1 MTRIAI
7 RDSTDSY
14 NIGFLDNTNGIKYH
28 SADLEVYAQG
38 SAFLDLKYYS
48 KTQIVDVGMRL
59 AFVFR
64 EKDYWMTVTSVSR
77 ESEYEYQVEARSLS
91 LEALREVRSSYK
103 ASRNMTFAE
112 YLNVFD
118 PERSI
123 RLNVNTI
130 SDRSRK
136 LEWTGEDTILARIL
150 SLATKFD
157 AEIAFETELN
167 DDYSLKEFRLNVH
180 ALNELGKDRTGI
192 PFRISNSQLKLIKFK
207 SSIDEFYSAIR
218 GTGKDGLNISGLD
231 KKVYDDEKK
240 LLFYTSGGTIYAPQA
255 RDKFISITNKKT
267 SDGYIL
273 REFDNTEHATKEALY
288 AYMLG
293 ELKKHCEPQIDYTI
307 DGYIDADVNDKVLL
321 IDDKYTTDDLML
333 TARVTKQKW
342 SLINKLQGNNR
353 TELSNYVRVYSEIA
367 DELIT
372 RMNAL
377 IEANKVYDVQILTT
391 NGYSFKNG
399 FGETTLTARVMDGAK
414 DVTNEFRLTWFKNST
429 EYSHDASIIVRAGS
443 IDELAT
449 YLIIAEKDGRERG
462 RNELTVFNVK
472 DGQPGKT
479 PVVHLAWAD
488 SADGSVGFS
497 LELPTTKIPKY
508 RGYYVDYSSVASTN
522 PKVYK
527 WERNPDDAAKV
538 ADEAKDKAD
547 AADSKA
553 DSAIDTANSAKDTAD
568 EASKQTALVNGLA
581 NAAKE
586 LADKA
591 KADAAE
597 ANRLI
602 GLTNSEISKLN
613 TNVDNVR
620 SDLSSAE
627 TELNSKIETVKT
639 TLTQNYATKTN
650 LSETQLT
657 LNKTITESVASVK
670 QEMSEKYAV
679 KSDLTT
685 LQGEYKSF
693 KEETAKKFSQQIS
706 SIETVQTNTTEAQK
720 LAGEAYNKAQSATTS
735 ATNASST
742 ANSALDKA
750 SDATNVANS
759 ASQNATNAVASANS
773 AVSTANA
780 AKSNADKAIAD
791 VAALTKTVTSQS
803 TRIDQ
808 TSNRIDQVAS
818 GVTEVGNKVD
828 SLKLVG
834 ENLILNGYG
843 EFGNNKNFNNYIF
856 DGANSYN
863 NKPSFKTSL
872 KTALSIG
879 NSRIPIDINKAYQFS
894 MNIKSDNNGKIY
906 LGWDEYDI
914 DGYYISPTYAIGFPN
929 TTTSLARDLNDGDTV
944 VYLESTANWVDSN
957 ATYQN
962 GLIFWNYRD
971 STGYLYPEGVYSR
984 NAWLD
989 LYTKENVNKTNN
1001 TITLKSSWNH
1011 GKITAGTR
1019 VSQSN
1024 SSGHKYR
1031 NFTNTSVPTSWTN
1044 TSFRIGEDHQLQAP
1058 YNFDATR
1065 FSPAAKSI
1073 AFMGIWSYG
1082 TSVVDTYYINS
1093 VEFKDIDS
1101 KLSIDGINN
1110 NLSNNYY
1117 QKTTVDSKLSTA
1129 VSGITA
1135 QYTQDI
1141 TTKLG
1146 NYYDKSTIDSKLTID
1161 GQGIASYV
1169 KNTQSKLDNLQVGG
1183 RNYLTGTHK
1192 DYKKFDLG
1200 QWAAIL
1206 FSRNLSDLNLKV
1218 GDYIAA
1224 SCDLK
1229 VPSNA
1234 IKGGRIRVQFFNTD
1248 ADRLQ
1253 YYGTICNIGEEKKL
1267 KVTVR
1272 IDSNL
1277 LQYKRIDLLIES
1289 TNTSIVA
1296 NESGIQ
1302 SRHEKLEIGNMMTD
1316 WAPAPE
1322 DMATLTQYTEVK
1334 QLADQLSA
1342 TVYDSASGLVT
1353 KTTQLANS
1361 YAIKQ
1366 LNSSGDI
1373 LTSLNLNANTSTAE
1387 IDAKLIR
1394 LNGYTKMDDA
1404 FVNKLAA
1411 NSIITNKIKSTE
1423 ISGDYIRGGT
1433 IDGTIIKSTGP
1444 NGTTKLTDGWFISTQ
1459 NNAVGHYG
1467 AQSVDMTIYDSGQYA
1482 GSTKLTYNGFI
1493 NEMKNN
1499 NGVFAKRKITFHA
1512 EGFKIEP
1519 EDTNVGTNLNS
1530 GMNLVGRKAY
1540 LDFVANTIHRDDA
1553 TPYYLRI
1560 IANEDGKSF
1569 IESTQGRLEIYTK
1582 NQEQLVVNSNYI
1594 PQTSMDNNTGIKQ
1607 MVVAKP
1613 NESGSY
1619 MEIRNRAN
1627 KAWGITVWQSD
1638 QRLKNNIKPSILD
1651 SLDKINQLAVRQF
1664 NWRSDGKHEDF
1675 GLIAQEVEQ
1684 ILPNA
1689 VFKVGDYYQIKDSG
1703 LIPVLIGA
1711 VQKLSN
1717 KVNLLENIIYNTKG
1731 SNLL

>member
-48 KTQIVDVGMRL
+48 KTQIVDVGMCL

-103 ASRNMTFAE
+103 ASRNMTFKE
-112 YLNVFD
+112 YIDAFD
-118 PERSI
+118 PEHSI

-180 ALNELGKDRTGI
+180 ALNELGKDRTGM

-218 GTGKDGLNISGLD
+218 GSGKDGLTISGLD

-267 SDGYIL
+267 SDGYIV
-273 REFDNTEHATKEALY
+273 REFGNTEHETKEALY

-342 SLINKLQGNNR
+342 SLIDKLQGNNR

-372 RMNAL
+372 KMNAL

-399 FGETTLTARVMDGAK
+399 FGETTLTARVMDGPR
-414 DVTNEFRLTWFKNST
+414 DVTSEFSLTWFKNST

-508 RGYYVDYSSVASTN
+508 RGYYVDYSTVASTN
-522 PKVYK
+522 PKLYK

-538 ADEAKDKAD
+538 ADEAK
-547 AADSKA
+547 SKA
-553 DSAIDTANSAKDTAD
+553 DSANTKADSAVNVATDAKNTAD
-568 EASKQTALVNGLA
+568 EASKQTALVNTLA
-581 NAAKE
+581 NTAKD

-591 KADAAE
+591 NADATE

-602 GLTNSEISKLN
+602 GLANTEISKLN
-613 TNVDNVR
+613 TNVENTRKDLASAE
-620 SDLSSAE
+620 SDLA
-627 TELNSKIETVKT
+627 SKIETVKT
-639 TLTQNYATKTN
+639 TVTNDYAKKTELSDTKI
-650 LSETQLT
+650 T
-657 LNKTITESVASVK
+657 LNKTISESVASVK
-670 QEMSEKYAV
+670 QEMSETYAV

-685 LQGEYKSF
+685 LQGEYNSF
-693 KEETAKKFSQQIS
+693 KEDTAQKFSQQVS
-706 SIETVQTNTTEAQK
+706 SIQTIQTDTTEAQK
-720 LAGEAYNKAQSATTS
+720 LANDALSKAQNAVAS

-742 ANSALDKA
+742 ASSALDKA
-750 SDATNVANS
+750 SDASSVANS

-773 AVSTANA
+773 AVSTANT

-791 VAALTKTVTSQS
+791 VASLTKTVSNQS

-914 DGYYISPTYAIGFPN
+914 DGYYISPTYVMGISK
-929 TTTSLARDLNDGDTV
+929 TTTALARDLNNGDTV
-944 VYLESTANWVDSN
+944 VYLESTANWSAGDL
-957 ATYQN
+957 AHQN

-984 NAWLD
+984 NTWLG

-1001 TITLKSSWNH
+1001 TITLKSPWNH
-1011 GKITAGTR
+1011 GTITAGTR
-1019 VSQSN
+1019 VSQTD

-1093 VEFKDIDS
+1093 VELKNIDD
-1101 KLSIDGINN
+1101 KLLIDGINT

-1117 QKTTVDSKLSTA
+1117 AKTTVDSKLSTA

-1135 QYTQDI
+1135 QYTSDI
-1141 TTKLG
+1141 TTRLG
-1146 NYYDKSTIDSKLTID
+1146 NYYDKATIDSKLTID

-1218 GDYIAA
+1218 GDYITA

-1234 IKGGRIRVQFFNTD
+1234 IKGGRIRVQFFNSD
-1248 ADRLQ
+1248 ADRLN
-1253 YYGTICNIGEEKKL
+1253 YYGEICNIGEEKKIKL
-1267 KVTVR
+1267 TVR
-1272 IDSNL
+1272 IDSTL
-1277 LQYKRIDLLIES
+1277 VGYQRIDFLINS
-1289 TNTSIVA
+1289 TNTNITELET
-1296 NESGIQ
+1296 NIQ

-1316 WAPAPE
+1316 WSPAPE

-1334 QLADQLSA
+1334 QLADRISS
-1342 TVYDSASGLVT
+1342 TVYDSSTGLTT
-1353 KTTQLANS
+1353 KVNQLAGK
-1361 YAIKQ
+1361 YAITA
-1366 LNSSGDI
+1366 LNSAGDI
-1373 LTSLNLNANTSTAE
+1373 LASLNLNANTSTAE
-1387 IDAKLIR
+1387 INAKLIR
-1394 LNGYTKMDDA
+1394 LNGSTKMDDA
-1404 FVNKLAA
+1404 FINNLVA

-1423 ISGDYIRGGT
+1423 ISGNYIKGGT
-1433 IDGTIIKSTGP
+1433 IDGTIVKSTGS
-1444 NGTTKLTDGWFISTQ
+1444 NGTTQLMDGWFISTQ
-1459 NNAVGHYG
+1459 NNSIGYYG
-1467 AQSVDMTIYDSGQYA
+1467 AQSVNMTIFDTNGYA
-1482 GSTKLTYNGFI
+1482 GSTKLTYSGFL
-1493 NEMKNN
+1493 NEMKNSD
-1499 NGVFAKRKITFHA
+1499 GVFAKRKIEFHA

-1519 EDTNVGTNLNS
+1519 ESTNVGTNLNS
-1530 GMNLVGRKAY
+1530 GIHLVGKKAY
-1540 LDFVANTIHRDDA
+1540 LDLVANTVSRTDK

-1560 IANEDGKSF
+1560 IANEDGKSVV
-1569 IESTQGRLEIYTK
+1569 ESTQGRLEIYTK
-1582 NQEQLVVNSNYI
+1582 NQEQLVVNANYI
-1594 PQTSMDNNTGIKQ
+1594 PQTSMNNSTAIKQ

-1619 MEIRNRAN
+1619 MEVRNRAG
-1627 KAWGITVWQSD
+1627 KAWGISMWLSD
-1638 QRLKNNIKPSILD
+1638 QRLKSNIQSPTQDALAT
-1651 SLDKINQLAVRQF
+1651 INQLKVRQF
-1664 NWRSDGKHEDF
+1664 DWKSDNVHEDF
-1675 GLIAQEVEQ
+1675 GLVAQEVEE

-1689 VFKVGDYYQIKDSG
+1689 VFKVGGYYQIKDSG